1 LLSRYL
7 GNGCRAIYVFYSAI
21 MTSGADSAPNFEL
34 DWHESDES
42 RRYWRA
48 GIGSLVV
55 HAAIFALV
63 LSLASLRGPAA
74 KQGTE
79 IFPDFKQAVHLVLP
93 SDLTQKAPNKGKVAK
108 EVNVEDLKPRPPSIK
123 RVPPAPAVRAFKP
136 PNPQPPGP
144 QQSTVAPR
152 IAEPPKIEAPLT
164 AQNAPPAL
172 PAMSGTP
179 KAPPPPQIKPVE
191 QPKLAFETPGQNGA
205 AENKGERK
213 LAPPKDT
220 VQDAIHDIA
229 RAGGGGQGSIAGQ
242 PERPLPGQ
250 TGISPELP
258 ELLSDPMGVDF
269 RPYLFQILSLVRKNW
284 FAVIPE
290 SARMGNRGLVELQF
304 VIDRNGDV
312 PKLVIATPSGSEA
325 LDKAAVAAVSASVRF
340 PPLPNEF
347 KGQQIRLQFAFKYNF
362 K

>member
-1 LLSRYL
+1 MSS
-7 GNGCRAIYVFYSAI
+7 GVYS
-21 MTSGADSAPNFEL
+21 GPNFLL
-34 DWHESDES
+34 DWHASDDS

-48 GIGSLVV
+48 GIGTLVV
-55 HAAIFALV
+55 HAGIFALV
-63 LSLASLRGPAA
+63 IALASLTGPAP
-74 KQGTE
+74 KQGTQ
-79 IFPDFKQAVHLVLP
+79 IVPDFRQAVHLFLP

-108 EVNVEDLKPRPPSIK
+108 EVNVEDLKPRPASLE
-123 RVPPAPAVRAFKP
+123 RLPPAPAVRAFKP
-136 PNPQPPGP
+136 PNPAPPGP
-144 QQSTVAPR
+144 PAPAAPR
-152 IAEPPKIEAPLT
+152 IAEPPKIETPLT

-172 PAMSGTP
+172 PAMAGTP
-179 KAPPPPQIKPVE
+179 KAPPPPQIQPVE

-205 AENKGERK
+205 SENKGERK
-213 LAPPKDT
+213 LTPPKDT
-220 VQDAIHDIA
+220 VQDAIHAIE
-229 RAGGGGQGSIAGQ
+229 RGGGGQGSIADE

-250 TGISPELP
+250 TGMRPELP

-269 RPYLFQILSLVRKNW
+269 RPYLLQILSLVRKNW

-290 SARMGNRGLVELQF
+290 SARLGNRGVVELQF

-325 LDKAAVAAVSASVRF
+325 LDKAAVAAISASVRF
-340 PPLPNEF
+340 PPLPNQF